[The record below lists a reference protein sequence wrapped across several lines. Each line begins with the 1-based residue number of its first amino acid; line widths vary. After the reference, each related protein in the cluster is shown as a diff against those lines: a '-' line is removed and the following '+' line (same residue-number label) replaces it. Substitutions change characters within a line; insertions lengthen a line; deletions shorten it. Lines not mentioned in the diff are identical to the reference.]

1 MNECA
6 FCGGHATRG
15 YPTMGGGFT
24 HLCNACPVTLEV
36 EDEMA
41 EGDTS
46 DEFGDFLR
54 NAMESFGID
63 VDEWLDDQDRREAA
77 RAAEA

>member
-1 MNECA
+1 MNKCA
-6 FCGGHATRG
+6 FCGEPATRG

-36 EDEMA
+36 EDETA

-54 NAMESFGID
+54 LAMESFGID
-63 VDEWLDDQDRREAA
+63 VDEWLEDQDRRDRE
-77 RAAEA
+77 RLAEA